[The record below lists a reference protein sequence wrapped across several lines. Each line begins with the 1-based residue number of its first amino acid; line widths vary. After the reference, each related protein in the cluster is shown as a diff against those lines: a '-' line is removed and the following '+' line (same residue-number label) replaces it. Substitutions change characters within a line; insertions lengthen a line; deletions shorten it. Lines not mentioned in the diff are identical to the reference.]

1 MQNFEIIDKDVMG
14 RICRIYTNHG
24 KLETPAILPVVN
36 PNIPLVDPVEIV
48 KIGAKGII
56 TNAYII
62 LKTMRDQA
70 VEKGVH
76 RVLGIDVPVMT
87 DSGSYQLM
95 VYGDIEVSN
104 SEIIEFQ
111 NLIGSD
117 IIVPL
122 DVPTPPD
129 AERSTAESDLR
140 MTIER
145 EREAAKKR
153 KNSLLA
159 LPIQGSTYIDLRK
172 LSAREA
178 RKIGGDIYPIGALV
192 PLLDS
197 YRFAELCKII
207 LEVREVIKV
216 EPIHL
221 FGCGHPMLF
230 AFAVALGCDLF
241 DSAAYALYAKDDRYL
256 TPFGTKKLSE
266 MNYFPCRCPVCKK
279 YEPQELREMNK
290 SEREEILA
298 KHNLFISFQEIDAVK
313 QAIKE
318 NTLFELVES
327 RIRSHPNLLAGWR
340 KIREYG
346 DLVEKYDPKIKR
358 KFLYCGIES
367 IYRPAVKRHIRSL
380 VNVEFEGAEILVSSD
395 FGMYADI
402 YLRPVFG
409 PVLYQMNEVYP
420 AGHAEV
426 PEICEIEEEAIKLAV
441 KNLYALMR
449 KFHDKKF
456 KIYVSKEWAKYM
468 KDIPENGELHVLS

>member
-1 MQNFEIIDKDVMG
+1 
-14 RICRIYTNHG
+14 
-24 KLETPAILPVVN
+24 
-36 PNIPLVDPVEIV
+36 
-48 KIGAKGII
+48 
-56 TNAYII
+56 
-62 LKTMRDQA
+62 
-70 VEKGVH
+70 
-76 RVLGIDVPVMT
+76 
-87 DSGSYQLM
+87 
-95 VYGDIEVSN
+95 
-104 SEIIEFQ
+104 
-111 NLIGSD
+111 
-117 IIVPL
+117 
-122 DVPTPPD
+122 
-129 AERSTAESDLR
+129 
-140 MTIER
+140 
-145 EREAAKKR
+145 
-153 KNSLLA
+153 
-159 LPIQGSTYIDLRK
+159 
-172 LSAREA
+172 
-178 RKIGGDIYPIGALV
+178 
-192 PLLDS
+192 
-197 YRFAELCKII
+197 
-207 LEVREVIKV
+207 VIKV